1 MQLRN
6 SKGQY
11 KSHLMI
17 KVVKL
22 VLGVAMFL
30 GSVAFVLEKLNDKQ
44 VIPDEVLIPVVE
56 DVELTE
62 LEKVLA
68 DLNEVERK
76 ICEMFPITECRVALA
91 IQQSENDTQDPERY
105 YVEADGE
112 ISVGIFQIKAEN
124 WNTERCPYG
133 LHDLTTVE
141 PNIEC
146 AYNLWDACDGELGND
161 KGCWHRW
168 GTWVNG
174 SVLRNL

>member
-68 DLNEVERK
+68 DLNEV
-76 ICEMFPITECRVALA
+76 
-91 IQQSENDTQDPERY
+91 
-105 YVEADGE
+105 
-112 ISVGIFQIKAEN
+112 
-124 WNTERCPYG
+124 
-133 LHDLTTVE
+133 
-141 PNIEC
+141 
-146 AYNLWDACDGELGND
+146 
-161 KGCWHRW
+161 
-168 GTWVNG
+168 
-174 SVLRNL
+174 